1 MRNRGDVLNAADFD
15 ACCLQCTDSCFTA
28 CAWSFDEYVSGT
40 HALVNSNLS
49 SLFSCHLCC
58 EWCALTG
65 AFESESAGRCPCNG
79 VAVGISNRY
88 NRVVESRT
96 NMSCTGF
103 YMFSFFSF
111 CFTFYR
117 SHYIPPSTLLLG
129 CSLLTCNG
137 LLRSFAGTSVGLC
150 SLTTYRQAFAMTSAS
165 VGADFYQTLNVEGFF
180 STEITFDF
188 VVSESVADLCN
199 VIFCQISHSDI
210 RIDSCFA

>member
-1 MRNRGDVLNAADFD
+1 MRNRGDVLNAADFN
-15 ACCLQCTDSCFTA
+15 ACCLQCTDCGFTA
-28 CAWSFDEYVSGT
+28 CTRSFDEYVSGT
-40 HALVNSNLS
+40 HALVNSHFS

-65 AFESESAGRCPCNG
+65 AFESESTGRCPGNG
-79 VAVGISNRY
+79 VAVGVSNRY

-129 CSLLTCNG
+129 CSLLACNG
-137 LLRSFAGTSVGLC
+137 LLRTLACTGIGFC
-150 SLTTYRQAFAMTSAS
+150 SLSAYRQAFTMTSAS
-165 VGADFYQTLNVEGFF
+165 VGTDFYQALNVEGFF

-188 VVSESVADLCN
+188 VVSQNVADFCN
-199 VIFCQISHSDI
+199 VIFCEISHTDI
-210 RIDSCFA
+210 RIDSCFV